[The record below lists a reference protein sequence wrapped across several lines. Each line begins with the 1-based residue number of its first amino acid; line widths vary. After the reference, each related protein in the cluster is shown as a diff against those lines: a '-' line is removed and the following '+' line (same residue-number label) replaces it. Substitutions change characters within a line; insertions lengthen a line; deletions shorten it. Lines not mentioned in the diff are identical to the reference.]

1 MAFRSRATAFG
12 RAIMALP
19 VQPADMAA
27 PKVIAAQGATTPRLS
42 PDGAVIHPSAST
54 HTSTFDAWTEVGEG
68 SRIVNSHFNAYAYC
82 DRFADISN
90 TTVGRFSNIAAM
102 TRIGPT
108 DHPFTHAAQHHFLY
122 RSSYYWDD
130 AGDDSAFFAAR
141 AARRTT
147 LGADC
152 WIGHG
157 AIIKPEINI
166 GIGAIIAAGAVVT
179 KDVSPFMIVAGC
191 PATPLRTRFSPVVI
205 DRLLALAW
213 WDWDHARLRAAL
225 NDFRSLKAEAFLEK
239 YNG

>member
-1 MAFRSRATAFG
+1 MKPNSQPLEIIETG
-12 RAIMALP
+12 PVSLP
-19 VQPADMAA
+19 
-27 PKVIAAQGATTPRLS
+27 GTRLS
-42 PDGAVIHPSAST
+42 PDGATVHPTARITAST
-54 HTSTFDAWTEVGEG
+54 FAPWTEVGEG
-68 SRIVNSHFNAYAYC
+68 SRIVNSTFEAYAYC
-82 DRFADISN
+82 DRFADIAN

-130 AGDDSAFFAAR
+130 AQDDPEFFEAR

-157 AIIKPEINI
+157 AIIKPEVTL
-166 GIGAIIAAGAVVT
+166 GAGAIVASGAVVT
-179 KDVSPFMIVAGC
+179 RDVGPFMIVTGC
-191 PATPLRTRFSPVVI
+191 PATPLRARFPQPVI

-225 NDFRSLKAEAFLEK
+225 QDFRTLKAEAFLEK
-239 YNG
+239 HHA